1 MGVWLVTAD
10 ALAASRFVTSPLIE
24 TVNALGALAARDPS
38 RGRVLPGEPPRRR
51 RGRRVRLPH
60 PALGEEL
67 AVVVCL
73 TGASTAGADGLRALA
88 AGRLAA
94 FKVPAHVYLSR
105 RPLPRTASGFPC
117 AARSG

>member
-1 MGVWLVTAD
+1 VVESCLGNHPDVAEV
-10 ALAASRFVTSPLIE
+10 AAF
-24 TVNALGALAARDPS
+24 G
-38 RGRVLPGEPPRRR
+38 
-51 RGRRVRLPH
+51 LPH
-60 PALGEEL
+60 PALGEDL

-73 TGASTAGADGLRALA
+73 TGASTAGADGLRAFA

-105 RPLPRTASGFPC
+105 RPLPRTASGFSC